1 MLNSCAEYQIDKS
14 KYTKVKKFHSS
25 SGFALVY
32 NDNLFQNGEINKKL
46 DNKQIVIMHSFL
58 KPNTPVKILNPDNG
72 IEVEAKV
79 YRRAEY
85 SKLFNVVLSKKV
97 ADLLMIDNNNPYV
110 EILEIKKNKTFIA
123 KKSNTFEEEKK
134 VFDTA
139 PVNDIQINVIN
150 ETSSKKEIKSEK
162 KINFIIL
169 ISDFYY
175 LNSATN
181 LKKELLKKTQINKL
195 KIEKINENKFRL
207 FVGPFKNFE
216 SLKSSYIS
224 LNNLGFDELSVYKE

>member
-1 MLNSCAEYQIDKS
+1 MKLLQK
-14 KYTKVKKFHSS
+14 
-25 SGFALVY
+25 
-32 NDNLFQNGEINKKL
+32 KKL
-46 DNKQIVIMHSFL
+46 NL
-58 KPNTPVKILNPDNG
+58 K
-72 IEVEAKV
+72 
-79 YRRAEY
+79 
-85 SKLFNVVLSKKV
+85 
-97 ADLLMIDNNNPYV
+97 
-110 EILEIKKNKTFIA
+110 
-123 KKSNTFEEEKK
+123 
-134 VFDTA
+134 
-139 PVNDIQINVIN
+139 
-150 ETSSKKEIKSEK
+150 K